1 MAPIAAPMFM
11 CTCVYIQILENNT
24 KCHMAATL
32 GADDPEHWRIELL
45 NQRYFVRL
53 CPSAPCFLGLL
64 KDLPKAGC
72 LFVKRK
78 DVSSD
83 KGIQIG
89 SHRKPKSIEF
99 PLRSCHRDDATRI
112 EFLLEVGIPRCKLG
126 IGTFLPLLFPTRHSI
141 HPVFRNGIGKMF
153 LDVNDC
159 NTLGIFTP
167 GSSSNTL
174 IQCRRR

>member
-99 PLRSCHRDDATRI
+99 PVTGTTRRESSSCSRSVFRGVSSASGLFFHSSSQP
-112 EFLLEVGIPRCKLG
+112 GIPFTQSLEMASARC
-126 IGTFLPLLFPTRHSI
+126 FW
-141 HPVFRNGIGKMF
+141 M
-153 LDVNDC
+153 
-159 NTLGIFTP
+159 
-167 GSSSNTL
+167 
-174 IQCRRR
+174 